1 MIDNMYELLFEY
13 LIVQFRHLNSNI
25 GHSKA
30 LCQFFWNRVC
40 FLKHSQSV
48 RLLQLMFSLYLY
60 AILIPITQIIDY
72 KRIGKAEIQL
82 LQLKNISKSY
92 TTGDFTQVA
101 LDNVSLNLRA
111 NEFVAILG
119 PSGSGKT
126 TSLNIIG
133 GLDQYDSGD
142 LVINGK
148 STQQFS
154 ESDWDAYRNNS
165 VGFIFQSYNL
175 INHLSIMDNVEMGM
189 TLSGVPADQKREKAR
204 KVLERVGLKDHM
216 HKKPNQLSG
225 GQMQRVAIARALAN
239 DPDII
244 LADEPTG
251 ALDTATSEQ
260 IMELIKE
267 IAKDKL
273 VVMVTHNPELAAK
286 YADRTVEF
294 RDGRI
299 ISDSNP
305 LSDQKIS
312 SDYQLKKTSMSFLTA
327 LKLSG
332 KNILTKKWR
341 TTLTAFASSIGIIGI
356 ALILSLSNGFNK
368 QITNYE
374 AGALSN
380 FPVMINYSAVSM
392 DLTEAMAEDPG
403 EGLTEFP
410 DSTNIYPY
418 DPNENTIV
426 HNNVITK
433 EYLDYL
439 EGLDPKLVD
448 GTSYV
453 RSVNMNILKSDGK
466 TATAVNA
473 AGFSSF
479 PSKNGDAPG
488 SYLEEYYDLLAG
500 SFPSKPTDLVLI
512 LDKYNRLDVATV
524 ETLGLDYQAD
534 QISFDEIIGKEFR
547 LIPNDVYYVKT
558 GDIYTVNGDPSNLMK
573 LYNSPDATAVKIS
586 GIIRLQEDS
595 PMSTLSAGISYS
607 DELARNFIETAQMS
621 EVVKAQE
628 ASDDINVLTGEAF
641 SKTAAQSAAA
651 GPAAMMPG
659 AGGNSVMG
667 TKEGVL
673 TLLGASSIPSSIS
686 IYPVDFDAKEEIAA
700 YLDKWNEG
708 LSSEDKIVYTDMA
721 ALVTSLSGGIMNA
734 ITLVLIAFAS
744 ISLVVSMIMI
754 GIITYISVLE
764 RTKEI
769 GVLRALGARKKD
781 ITRVFNAET
790 FIIGSFS
797 GLLAIG
803 ITYLL
808 TIPTNMIIKSLT
820 DLSNVS
826 LLNPLHAILLILL
839 NVLLT
844 ILGGFIPAKLAAR
857 KNPVTALRSE

>member
-1 MIDNMYELLFEY
+1 M
-13 LIVQFRHLNSNI
+13 
-25 GHSKA
+25 
-30 LCQFFWNRVC
+30 
-40 FLKHSQSV
+40 
-48 RLLQLMFSLYLY
+48 
-60 AILIPITQIIDY
+60 
-72 KRIGKAEIQL
+72 

-189 TLSGVPADQKREKAR
+189 TLSGVPTAEKREKAR
-204 KVLERVGLKDHM
+204 IVLERVGLKDHM

-286 YADRTVEF
+286 YTDRTVEF

-305 LSDQKIS
+305 LPDKKVS
-312 SDYQLKKTSMSFLTA
+312 SDYPLKKTSMSFPTA

-392 DLTEAMAEDPG
+392 DLTEAMAQDPG
-403 EGLTEFP
+403 DTLTEFP
-410 DSTNIYPY
+410 DNTVVYPY
-418 DPNENTIV
+418 DPNENTIM

-439 EGLDPKLVD
+439 EGLNPNLVD
-448 GTSYV
+448 GTSYA
-453 RSVNMNILKSDGK
+453 RSVNMNILKSDGNS
-466 TATAVNA
+466 ATAVNA
-473 AGFSSF
+473 AGFTSL
-479 PSKNGDAPG
+479 PSKNGSDPG
-488 SYLEEYYDLLAG
+488 SYLEKYYDLLAG
-500 SFPSKPTDLVLI
+500 SFPSTDTDLVLI

-524 ETLGLDYQAD
+524 ETLGWDYEAD

-547 LIPNDVYYVKT
+547 VVPNDVYYVKS
-558 GDIYTVNGDPSNLMK
+558 GDLYTVNGSASNLMEM
-573 LYNSPDATAVKIS
+573 YNSPDAISVKIA
-586 GIIRLQEDS
+586 GIVRLQEDS
-595 PMSTLSAGISYS
+595 PMSTLSAGIAYS
-607 DELARNFIETAQMS
+607 DGLAQNFIETAQNS
-621 EVVKAQE
+621 EIVKAQE
-628 ASDDINVLTGEAF
+628 ASDEMNVLTGEVF
-641 SKTAAQSAAA
+641 SKTAGPSAGAGPAGA

-659 AGGNSVMG
+659 AGGNSIME

-686 IYPVDFDAKEEIAA
+686 IYPVDFDAKEEIVA

-708 LSSEDKIVYTDMA
+708 LADEDKIVFTDLA